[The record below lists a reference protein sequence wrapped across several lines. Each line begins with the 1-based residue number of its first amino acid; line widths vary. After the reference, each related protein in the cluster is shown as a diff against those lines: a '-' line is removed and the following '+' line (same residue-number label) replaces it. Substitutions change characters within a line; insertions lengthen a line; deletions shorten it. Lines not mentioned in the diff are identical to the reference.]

1 MKSKFQS
8 DIKELVSEQV
18 ISKDVATKI
27 EAYYLSKQSDSPNRL
42 LTVFGVLGSALVG
55 MGIILILAH
64 NWDNFTKTIKTF
76 FAFLPLII
84 GQLIVGYVILKERS
98 ETWKESSGVFLFF
111 AVGVSMAL
119 ISQIYNIPDNLS
131 AYLLTWVLLCS
142 PLIYL
147 IKSNMLAVLHVL
159 FATSYACSYGYFLGN
174 QTPWLYLLLLA
185 IVAPRYMNLLKKK
198 EAQNMSSVLNWLIP
212 LSLIISFGAFVKNNE
227 QFGYLIYI
235 ILFGLLFNIGKTSF
249 FYHQKFR
256 RNGYYVLGSLGTI
269 FMLLLVSFKWL
280 WENIFTKA
288 ISFNSQEFYIVLF
301 LCVVSIIL
309 LSYSYSKKWF
319 TRFDSF
325 QIVFLIFTL
334 VFFIGLASS
343 IVPIIIINALLLFLG
358 VFSVK
363 EGISHLSFGTLN
375 YGLLIISALILC
387 RFFDTNMSFVIR
399 GLLFVSVGL
408 GFFFTNYIII
418 KRQKIGN
425 KK

>member
-27 EAYYLSKQSDSPNRL
+27 EAYCLSKQSDSPNRL

-111 AVGVSMAL
+111 AVGASMAL

-147 IKSNMLAVLHVL
+147 LKSNMLAVLHVL

-319 TRFDSF
+319 TRFDPF

>member
-27 EAYYLSKQSDSPNRL
+27 EAYCLSKQSDSPNRL

-111 AVGVSMAL
+111 AVGASMAL

-147 IKSNMLAVLHVL
+147 LKSNMLAVLHVL

-185 IVAPRYMNLLKKK
+185 IVVPRYMNLLKKK

-319 TRFDSF
+319 TRFDPF